1 VTATD
6 TAPARP
12 AALGD
17 RVRRALDDAL
27 WGPETGARLLVVHVG
42 LSLLIGVRIVAG
54 SYRQLAGTPAALVDP
69 VPLLGWLD
77 RMPSAE
83 VFVVLQVVGGLAA
96 LAAALRKRP
105 RLAFAVA
112 WVCYLVL
119 AGLRGS
125 RGKVLHN
132 DLLLLWASAPFLLAP
147 ARIDRHDPVPR
158 RRYGWPIRVAIVI
171 VALVYFLAGYH
182 KLRRSGLEWA
192 YGDNMRYVALWGPSI
207 GASGW
212 DGLARWVGEHV
223 WVARASGV
231 FILGLEVT
239 FPVVVF
245 VRRARVWYAVAAV
258 LLHVTTWF
266 LLGLDYWAWA
276 VTVPLVLI
284 DWPAAVAGLRSR
296 LQARRAGA
304 AGAGAA
310 VAA

>member
-6 TAPARP
+6 AAPARP
-12 AALGD
+12 ALGD

-77 RMPSAE
+77 RMPSAD
-83 VFVVLQVVGGLAA
+83 VFVALQVVGGLAA

-147 ARIDRHDPVPR
+147 ARIDRRDPVPR
-158 RRYGWPIRVAIVI
+158 RRYGWPVRVAIVI

-212 DGLARWVGEHV
+212 EGLARWVGEHL

-231 FILGLEVT
+231 FILGLELT

-245 VRRARVWYAVAAV
+245 VRRARVWYALAAV
-258 LLHVTTWF
+258 VLHVTTWF

-284 DWPAAVAGLRSR
+284 DWPAAVAGLRAR
-296 LQARRAGA
+296 LRGRRVRRA
-304 AGAGAA
+304 AGAA

>member
-1 VTATD
+1 MSRIAD
-6 TAPARP
+6 WRGRARS
-12 AALGD
+12 
-17 RVRRALDDAL
+17 ALDEAL
-27 WGPETGARLLVVHVG
+27 WGPETASRLVVVHVG
-42 LSLLIGVRIVAG
+42 LSALIGVRIVAG
-54 SYRQLAGTPAALVDP
+54 SYRQLADTPTALVDP
-69 VPLLGWLD
+69 VPVLGFLD

-83 VFVVLQVVGGLAA
+83 MFVALQVVGGVAA
-96 LAAALRKRP
+96 LAAVLRRRP

-132 DLLLLWASAPFLLAP
+132 DLLLLWASAPFLFAP
-147 ARIDRHDPVPR
+147 AVVDVRDRIAR

-171 VALVYFLAGYH
+171 TALIYFFAGYH

-207 GASGW
+207 GGSGW
-212 DGLARWVGEHV
+212 KELAQWVGEQV

-231 FILGLEVT
+231 FILGVELA
-239 FPVVVF
+239 FPVVIF
-245 VRRARVWYAVAAV
+245 VNRTRVLFAAAAV
-258 LLHVTTWF
+258 FLHASTWF

-284 DWPAAVAGLRSR
+284 DWPAAARR
-296 LQARRAGA
+296 LQARRRPASSDDQA
-304 AGAGAA
+304 ATAA
-310 VAA
+310 AT